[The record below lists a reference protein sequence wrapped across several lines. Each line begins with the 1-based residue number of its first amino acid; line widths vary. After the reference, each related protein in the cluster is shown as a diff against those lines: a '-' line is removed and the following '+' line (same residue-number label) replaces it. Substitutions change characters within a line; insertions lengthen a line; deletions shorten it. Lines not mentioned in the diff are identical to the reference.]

1 MAYIVRFLSVATA
14 LILVSSEAGS
24 EVPRAQMRELGVR
37 LLPPPAGA
45 SEQMQELIAEF
56 PSTARAPSKIGIP
69 QTQEEWNEWAE
80 INNARAAAG
89 ALSSAKE
96 FGVTIK
102 QEMIAGV
109 NVYRLQPSVIDPAH
123 KNHLFVFLHGGAYV
137 LGAKEAGLSEAILIA
152 AQCKIPVLSI
162 DYRMPPNHPAPAAI
176 EDVAGVWQT
185 LLKDHTS
192 KSMAMGG
199 SSSGG
204 GLALASLHYLKERN
218 IELPGALYI
227 GTPAIDVDK
236 IGDSRYIN
244 EGADR
249 LLASWDGVVQEAF
262 SLYAGKYDHKHPY
275 VSPIYGDFRGFPP
288 SYLISGTRDLL
299 LSDTVRTHQKMRAA
313 KVEADLHIYEGI
325 SHREYTM
332 VTDAPEFE
340 HHFGELNRFLLR
352 FLH

>member
-1 MAYIVRFLSVATA
+1 MRLLAVATA
-14 LILVSSEAGS
+14 FIAASSMAEA
-24 EVPRAQMRELGVR
+24 EEPRAQMRELGVR

-45 SEQMQELIAEF
+45 SEQMRELIAEF
-56 PSTARAPSKIGIP
+56 PSTARAPSKVGIP
-69 QTQEEWNEWAE
+69 QTKEEWSEWAE
-80 INNARAAAG
+80 KNNARAAAG
-89 ALSSAKE
+89 ALSTAKE

-102 QEMIAGV
+102 QETIAGV
-109 NVYRLQPSVIDPAH
+109 EVYRLQPPAIDPAH

-137 LGAKEAGLSEAILIA
+137 LGAKEAGLGEAILVA
-152 AQCKIPVLSI
+152 TQCKIPVLSI
-162 DYRMPPNHPAPAAI
+162 DYRMPPNHPAPVAI
-176 EDVAGVWQT
+176 EDVAGVWQA
-185 LLKDHTS
+185 LLKEHAST
-192 KSMAMGG
+192 SMAMGG

-204 GLALASLHYLKERN
+204 GLVLAALHYFKEYK
-218 IELPGALYI
+218 IGLPGALYI
-227 GTPAIDVDK
+227 GTPAVDVDK
-236 IGDSRYIN
+236 TGDSRYIN

-299 LSDTVRTHQKMRAA
+299 LSDTVRTHQKMRTAN
-313 KVEADLHIYEGI
+313 VEADLHIYEGL

-340 HHFGELNRFLLR
+340 RHFGELNRFLLR